1 CAKSDDLAE
10 INHYCFTRYG
20 NLIQQGIS
28 RYGVFTIQR
37 LVCAANH
44 YTTMMA
50 TSKQLRY
57 NCITFWYDVASD
69 DKDTSTMDRIWE
81 SSLQIYAYVGKLRK
95 APRFREQT
103 KLTNLERWVKA
114 LEDIVSNFEEP
125 QVEAMLV

>member
-1 CAKSDDLAE
+1 
-10 INHYCFTRYG
+10 
-20 NLIQQGIS
+20 
-28 RYGVFTIQR
+28 
-37 LVCAANH
+37 
-44 YTTMMA
+44 MA

-57 NCITFWYDVASD
+57 NCIAFWYDVASD

-81 SSLQIYAYVGKLRK
+81 SLLQIYAYVGKLRK

-103 KLTNLERWVKA
+103 KLTNLERRVKA